1 MKRIQFCLASVS
13 LAMASW
19 LVAVA
24 GATLQADAVEPGV
37 GKTTNASASPNTS
50 ASPESAPRA
59 TRDWYPFRGEVS
71 SVDTT
76 RGELRLK
83 RQSGERILLVAG
95 KAELTRAGK
104 VIQLGEVKVGEYA
117 RGKVRKEK
125 QGSESLVAAAFDP
138 EPPAPRTAKPASGSS
153 VRKPS
158 RSASGAGATLE

>member
-24 GATLQADAVEPGV
+24 GATLQAEAAEPGL
-37 GKTTNASASPNTS
+37 GNTANASAAPNTS
-50 ASPESAPRA
+50 ASTESAPR
-59 TRDWYPFRGEVS
+59 TMRDWYPFRGEVS

-83 RQSGERILLVAG
+83 RQSGERVLQVAG

-104 VIQLGEVKVGEYA
+104 VIPLGEVKVGEYA

-125 QGSESLVAAAFDP
+125 QGTESLVAAAFDP
-138 EPPAPRTAKPASGSS
+138 EPPAPKSTKSASGTSA
-153 VRKPS
+153 RKPS
-158 RSASGAGATLE
+158 RSATGAGASLE